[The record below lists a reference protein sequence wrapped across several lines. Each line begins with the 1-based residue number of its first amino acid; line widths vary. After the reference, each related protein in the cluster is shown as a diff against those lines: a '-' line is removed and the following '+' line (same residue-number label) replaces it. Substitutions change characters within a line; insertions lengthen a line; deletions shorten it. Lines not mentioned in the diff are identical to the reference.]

1 MQRIISLARRRP
13 RAIGGAALLLAAL
26 LTPSAPAAARPLPN
40 PAARAAA
47 FAAVDVDWRLLA
59 RMDYRTGQ
67 MPPEVKRLDGQQVR
81 IPGFMVPLED
91 GADGVTEF
99 LLVPTY
105 GACIHTPPPPPNQ
118 IVYAKMPK
126 GKYASI
132 DIWNPVW
139 IEGELQIRSYD
150 SPYGE
155 VGYQMVVQS
164 VKPYKV
170 K

>member
-1 MQRIISLARRRP
+1 MQRISSPMRRLRAAAGLSLLA
-13 RAIGGAALLLAAL
+13 AAL
-26 LTPSAPAAARPLPN
+26 LTPAAAAAHPLPR
-40 PAARAAA
+40 PAERARA
-47 FAAVDVDWRLLA
+47 FAAAVAIDWRLLA

-118 IVYAKMPK
+118 IVYAIMPK
-126 GKYASI
+126 GKTAKI

-139 IEGELQIRSYD
+139 IEGELRIKSYE

-155 VGYQMVVQS
+155 VGYQMVVQA